1 MGRHEA
7 TIPTSTSNLKG
18 EMMRKSRTRGAAIAL
33 ALAVCAV
40 TLAVPG
46 ALGATGD
53 REVSVGSTST
63 LFSQNKQ
70 NEPAMAVDANHP
82 NILAA
87 GSNDNIDM
95 EACNAGDPTTCPFTP
110 GVGVSGIY
118 FSFNNGETWTQP
130 TYSGLTARDC
140 LGPAPCTAHPGEI
153 GTLPWYYENGIV
165 SDGDPALAFGPVLK
179 NGVFS
184 WSNGSRL
191 YYANLTSNLNAAR
204 NDAFR
209 GYEAVAVSR
218 TDNPESA
225 AAGNKAAW
233 LPPVIVTRQGGTTF
247 SDKEQIWADNA
258 SSSQF
263 FGTVY
268 VCNASFRGNASFK
281 NANEPAP
288 LTVSVSHD
296 GGTTWRTKQLTA
308 AATTPNNGSANGFGM
323 SGCTVR
329 TDSRGTAYLFAERF
343 ASNKA
348 PSAHVMFKSADGGFS
363 WTKPVVTQTVVDPC
377 FVVDPVIGRCVEDGI
392 AGARND
398 LAASPSV
405 DIANGAPTGAD
416 ATNRIVD
423 AWADGR
429 DGLNHEHVMFSSSA
443 IGGTS
448 WTAPTSI
455 ETPGDRGY
463 YAAPAIS
470 PNGSDVYVVYNAFD
484 TPYRDNTTDPR
495 ILVGVIKHANATSSG
510 VGPFS
515 EVHRGAP
522 GDPRTSS
529 QNDLTAEFLGDY
541 VYAVATRT
549 YGAGVWNDTR
559 NGPDCLA
566 IDAWRMSLRTGAS
579 VPQPAPNVDCPANW
593 GDSSIFGWTSG

>member
-1 MGRHEA
+1 
-7 TIPTSTSNLKG
+7 
-18 EMMRKSRTRGAAIAL
+18 MRQLLTRAVTVAL
-33 ALAVCAV
+33 AGLAVAAA
-40 TLAVPG
+40 LAVPG
-46 ALGATGD
+46 ALGAGAD
-53 REVSVGSTST
+53 REVSIGSPPAP
-63 LFSQNKQ
+63 FSQNKQ
-70 NEPAMAVDANHP
+70 NEPALAVDAYHP
-82 NILAA
+82 NVLAA

-118 FSFNNGETWTQP
+118 FSFDNGQTWTQP
-130 TYSGLTARDC
+130 TYQGLTARDC
-140 LGPAPCTAHPGEI
+140 LGPDPCTPHGGPI
-153 GTLPWYYENGIV
+153 GTLPKYYENGLV

-179 NGVFS
+179 NGIFS

-218 TDNPESA
+218 TDDPAAA
-225 AAGNKAAW
+225 AAGDPNAW
-233 LPPVIVTRQGGTTF
+233 MDPVIVTRQGGTTF
-247 SDKEQIWADNA
+247 SDKEQVWADNA
-258 SSSQF
+258 SISPY

-296 GGTTWRTKQLTA
+296 GGTTWRTKQLTP
-308 AATTPNNGSANGFGM
+308 AATSPNNGSSNGFGM
-323 SGCTVR
+323 SGCTIR
-329 TDSRGTAYLFAERF
+329 TDSHGFAYLFAERF
-343 ASNKA
+343 ASNKG
-348 PSAHVMFKSADGGFS
+348 PSAHVLFKSTDGGSS

-377 FVVDPVIGRCVEDGI
+377 FYVDPVIGRCVEDGI

-405 DIANGAPTGAD
+405 DIANGAPTGTD
-416 ATNRIVD
+416 ATNMIVD

-443 IGGTS
+443 NGSAWSGP
-448 WTAPTSI
+448 AAI
-455 ETPGDRGY
+455 ETAGDRGY

-470 PNGSDVYVVYNAFD
+470 PNGRDVYVVYNAFD
-484 TPYRDNTTDPR
+484 TPFRTTTFEPR
-495 ILVGVIKHANATSSG
+495 ILVGVMKHATVTASS
-510 VGPFS
+510 VGGFT
-515 EVHRGAP
+515 ELHRGAP
-522 GDPRTSS
+522 GDPRASS

-549 YGAGVWNDTR
+549 FGAGVWNDTR
-559 NGPDCLA
+559 NAADCPA
-566 IDAWRMSLRTGAS
+566 IDDWRMALRTGAS
-579 VPQPAPNVDCPANW
+579 VPRPAPNTDCPATW
-593 GDSSIFGWTSG
+593 GNSDIWGATVTP